1 MLHYNDYM
9 KKLSNDNRKK
19 MERNR
24 LQKKD
29 QGNNNKAKENRGKI
43 YRSRVS
49 SADVNRNR
57 DQGYHRAYGFK
68 PIWWG

>member
-1 MLHYNDYM
+1 MFQYNDYLQ
-9 KKLSNDNRKK
+9 KLSEENKRKMHNNHSK
-19 MERNR
+19 QNH
-24 LQKKD
+24 
-29 QGNNNKAKENRGKI
+29 GNNKAKENRGKV

-57 DQGYHRAYGFK
+57 NRGHYGDYGFK